1 MNSDYKEQTSIGSTY
16 SGNQTTSKLGG
27 NPDKPTEPK
36 KNNHP
41 TVKPISLMEYLI
53 KLVTP
58 KGGVVMDCFMGSGST
73 GIAAR
78 NLGFRFLGI
87 EKEQEYFDIAKQRI
101 LP

>member
-1 MNSDYKEQTSIGSTY
+1 
-16 SGNQTTSKLGG
+16 
-27 NPDKPTEPK
+27 
-36 KNNHP
+36 
-41 TVKPISLMEYLI
+41 
-53 KLVTP
+53 
-58 KGGVVMDCFMGSGST
+58 MDCFMGSGST